1 MEFLQQSVN
10 GLVQGSIYALIALG
24 YTMVYGVLRFIN
36 FAHGEIYMLGAF
48 AGFFASRWL
57 GVTQRISDGQPGGLL
72 PIALIFVFS
81 MLACALVGVL
91 TERLAYRP
99 LRNAPRLTA
108 LITAIGV
115 SMLLQYG
122 GQALFTPDPQ
132 PFPALIS
139 GEPVVARG
147 DVQVTWQQVAIIGV
161 AFGLMILLQWV
172 VQKTRMGRAMRAVAL
187 DRAAASLMGINTDV
201 VIAFT
206 FALGSALGAA
216 AGVLNSVYQPT
227 IDPLMGSMAGLK
239 AFVAAVLGGI
249 GSITGAVLGGLLLG
263 FAEVA
268 ISATPYSQYRDAISF
283 AILIFVLLL
292 RPAGIL
298 GRNVA
303 EKV

>member
-1 MEFLQQSVN
+1 MEILQQAVN
-10 GLVQGSIYALIALG
+10 GLAQGSIYALIALG

-57 GVTQRISDGQPGGLL
+57 GVTQRLADGKPGGLL
-72 PIALIFVFS
+72 PIALIFVFA
-81 MLACALVGVL
+81 MLACALAGML
-91 TERLAYRP
+91 IERLAYRP

-139 GEPVVARG
+139 GAPVFAHQ
-147 DVQVTWQQVAIIGV
+147 DVQISWQQVAIIGV
-161 AFGLMILLQWV
+161 AFALMILLQWIV
-172 VQKTRMGRAMRAVAL
+172 KQTRMGRAMRAVAL

-206 FALGSALGAA
+206 FALGSGLGAA
-216 AGVLNSVYQPT
+216 AGVLNSVYQPS

-249 GSITGAVLGGLLLG
+249 GSIQGAVLGGLLLG

-268 ISATPYSQYRDAISF
+268 VSATPYSQYRDAIAF